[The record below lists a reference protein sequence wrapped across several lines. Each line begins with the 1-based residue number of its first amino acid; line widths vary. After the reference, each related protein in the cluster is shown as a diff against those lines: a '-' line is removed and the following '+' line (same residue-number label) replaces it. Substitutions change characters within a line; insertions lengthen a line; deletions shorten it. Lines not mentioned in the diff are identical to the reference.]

1 MEECSPMD
9 RTSFGIAPADF
20 VFLAIFDLLSVSER
34 KNPLGILTAF
44 RAAFGTSSNTRL
56 ILKINH
62 AEHRPA
68 EMTRI
73 REAASG
79 MAVTIIDRTMDRA
92 HVNGLIHMSDC
103 LVSLHRSE
111 GFGFTMAEAMYLAK
125 PVIATAYS
133 GNLDFTTA
141 DNSFLVGYDLV
152 PVPPGCEPYDPGI
165 LWAEPR
171 IGDAVCQMRLVAS
184 DPEIRCARGRA
195 GQGYIQKHFS
205 SEAVGRLM
213 MDRLSVIQ
221 RILRAPRHVSE
232 SVIEIEKHAASAGS

>member
-1 MEECSPMD
+1 
-9 RTSFGIAPADF
+9 
-20 VFLAIFDLLSVSER
+20 
-34 KNPLGILTAF
+34 
-44 RAAFGTSSNTRL
+44 
-56 ILKINH
+56 
-62 AEHRPA
+62 
-68 EMTRI
+68 
-73 REAASG
+73 
-79 MAVTIIDRTMDRA
+79 
-92 HVNGLIHMSDC
+92 
-103 LVSLHRSE
+103 
-111 GFGFTMAEAMYLAK
+111 MYLAK